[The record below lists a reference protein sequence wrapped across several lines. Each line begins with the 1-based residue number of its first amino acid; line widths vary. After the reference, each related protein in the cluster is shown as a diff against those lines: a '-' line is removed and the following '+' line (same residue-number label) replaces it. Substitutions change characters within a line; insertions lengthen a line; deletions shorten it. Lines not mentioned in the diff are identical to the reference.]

1 MNNFLLADIN
11 NFSFYKKY
19 TKPNLSLIDID
30 IDNIDS
36 KQDFIKNIKHDDIK
50 CSVYLMI
57 LNHEYEKLKKYSE
70 SSYIQTNLNRQ
81 TPLMLACKIGDIKAV
96 KILLNEVGNISLNH
110 KTAIDYAYEN
120 GDKEIINLLSQ
131 YENIYKN

>member
-30 IDNIDS
+30 IDDIDS

-120 GDKEIINLLSQ
+120 GDKEIINLLSR

>member
-120 GDKEIINLLSQ
+120 GDKEIINLLSR

>member
-30 IDNIDS
+30 IDNINS

>member
-30 IDNIDS
+30 INNIDS